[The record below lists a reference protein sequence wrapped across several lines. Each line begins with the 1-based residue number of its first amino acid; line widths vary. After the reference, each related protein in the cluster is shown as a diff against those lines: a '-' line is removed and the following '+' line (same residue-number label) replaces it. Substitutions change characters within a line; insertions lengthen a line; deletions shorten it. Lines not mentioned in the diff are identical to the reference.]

1 MRLRMWTY
9 DLAREQSPTLDNL
22 RSILDLTQSAG
33 YNAFGLYMEHRFAY
47 PSTPWS
53 HGAGVVTPEMV
64 RTLVEEFP
72 DVQIIPFLNLLG
84 HMEGFLYTEYGRRFA
99 EERFKGMQACPTNPE
114 TIELANRM
122 VDDILEIFPS
132 DIIHIGGDE
141 TQQLGACPRC
151 RAAAGTAPMR
161 EPNENIDQVVQA
173 IRTDTASASQADQ
186 KSRIY
191 ARYFAPLARR
201 VIDAGRRPA
210 IWGDMLLEYP
220 KAAIAIP
227 RETLIFDWQYLHG
240 PERSARKL
248 ASYGFEVVCCPSL
261 QTYNAAW
268 LHVDQSEQN
277 VCDHVR
283 TAKELDAYGVCL
295 TTWENELFGSYEAL
309 MPAIQACGK
318 IFQEDLGQSSPAT
331 VAQPRFAL
339 FGQISYLYH
348 GELEGVQ
355 DWTPNE
361 RPSEATTVANDL
373 LSKVIGDGARSVRLE
388 PTTTGVSVCY
398 DEGPKSVLVREFRPQ
413 VRDPLLNRMRLLA
426 GLPVEGRRL
435 AQRGFIAGRCA
446 GVSFHFDVLTQPTD
460 LGPRI
465 ILTRKDAAAA
475 ALSADAAKGK
485 DYILDSY
492 GQLSAQHK
500 EWARLMG
507 VELQSLGGAFAHSQ
521 IRSSLKVRLLL
532 EGNPFLAWLHH
543 GEEFS
548 GDHGALALKL
558 CDRAMQV
565 AGDPATRGIT
575 GFVKGAIEFVRYAE
589 QSHQAYA
596 NELPG
601 VATSTLAPA
610 RQIFEELEKI
620 AKASHLRFG
629 GSKADIER
637 CKAAKLYVEKV
648 MQRIKDYGDGSL
660 GYLPSFEHITHP
672 NFMPHDQGAWWL
684 INKWAYE

>member
-22 RSILDLTQSAG
+22 RSILDLTQAAG

-47 PSTPWS
+47 PSTPWT

-64 RTLVEEFP
+64 RTLIEEFP
-72 DVQIIPFLNLLG
+72 DIQIIPFLNLLG
-84 HMEGFLYTEYGRRFA
+84 HMEGFLYTEYGRRYA
-99 EERFKGMQACPTNPE
+99 EERFKGMQACPTNPD
-114 TIELANRM
+114 TMELANKLI
-122 VDDILEIFPS
+122 DDVLDIFTAE
-132 DIIHIGGDE
+132 IIHIGGDE
-141 TQQLGACPRC
+141 TQQLGACARC
-151 RAAAGTAPMR
+151 RSVGGNAPMR
-161 EPNENIDQVVQA
+161 EPGGNVEELMRA
-173 IRTDTASASQADQ
+173 MRSDTGSAHQADQ

-220 KAAIAIP
+220 KAAVAIP
-227 RETLIFDWQYLHG
+227 RETLIFDWQYFHG
-240 PERSARKL
+240 PERSAKKL
-248 ASYGFEVVCCPSL
+248 AAYDFEVVCCPSL

-283 TAKELDAYGVCL
+283 TANEMDAYGVCV
-295 TTWENELFGSYEAL
+295 TTWENGLFGSYEAL

-318 IFQEDLGQSSPAT
+318 MLNDEPGQPSEPVVT
-331 VAQPRFAL
+331 PKFAL

-355 DWTPNE
+355 DWTPAD

-373 LSKVIGDGARSVRLE
+373 LSKVISDDVRSIRLE
-388 PTTTGVSVCY
+388 PTQKGIELHYEDGKKTTM
-398 DEGPKSVLVREFRPQ
+398 VREFRAQ

-465 ILTRKDAAAA
+465 MLTRKDAATT
-475 ALSADAAKGK
+475 ALGVSASASK
-485 DYILDSY
+485 DYILESY
-492 GQLSAQHK
+492 SLLSAEHK

-532 EGNPFLAWLHH
+532 QGNPFLAWLHH
-543 GEEFS
+543 GDEFS
-548 GDHGALALKL
+548 GDHGAQALKI

-565 AGDPATRGIT
+565 ARDPATRGVT
-575 GFVKGAIEFVRYAE
+575 GFIKSAVEFVRYAE
-589 QSHQAYA
+589 QAHQAYA

-610 RQIFEELEKI
+610 RQLFDDLEKI
-620 AKASHLRFG
+620 AKANHLRFG
-629 GSKADIER
+629 GSKADVER

-648 MQRIKDYGDGSL
+648 MHRIKDYGDGSL

-672 NFMPHDQGAWWL
+672 NFIPHDQGAWWL